1 MSAGFA
7 QFSLFL
13 FPPVLPIRFASLYSV
28 VRPWDSS
35 GVGLQRRP
43 PFEKWRL
50 LASTFIIS
58 HFVTPLLLPFLLP
71 FTHYSQSYS
80 LYTPRHLHLKI
91 MAIPTSF
98 GFDSTATEVAS
109 HYANEIK
116 GKTVLITG
124 VSPNGLGAEAAISI
138 AKNQP
143 KLLILAGRSI
153 EK

>member
-1 MSAGFA
+1 MNDELSPLAPF
-7 QFSLFL
+7 FLSLL
-13 FPPVLPIRFASLYSV
+13 FNLQSTLSTLY
-28 VRPWDSS
+28 
-35 GVGLQRRP
+35 
-43 PFEKWRL
+43 K
-50 LASTFIIS
+50 
-58 HFVTPLLLPFLLP
+58 
-71 FTHYSQSYS
+71 
-80 LYTPRHLHLKI
+80 LYTSR

-98 GFDSTATEVAS
+98 GFDSTASEVAS

-138 AKNQP
+138 AKSQP